1 VRTET
6 THERGEIGRNWR
18 WSMEIALG
26 FSLVMAFGV
35 LAALCQY
42 VQRLPV
48 APACPCCSA
57 VTRMTHSGPDP
68 LRFVPHLVATSHGE
82 CTRCGWSG
90 RMRWKWATRTAR
102 RSLD

>member
-1 VRTET
+1 
-6 THERGEIGRNWR
+6 
-18 WSMEIALG
+18 MEIALG
-26 FSLVMAFGV
+26 FSLVALLAGV
-35 LAALCQY
+35 VALGHY

-57 VTRMTHSGPDP
+57 VTRVNHSGPDP
-68 LRFVPHLVATSHGE
+68 LRFVPHFVATSLGE

-102 RSLD
+102 PPFD